1 MDYHFQKGRIF
12 NSADI
17 TFCTCCSNCPEQR
30 RQEMSEGKLDKRF
43 GAVAIDKGFITLEN
57 LIEAMKI
64 QILENI
70 KGLDH
75 RLIGQILW
83 EEGYIK
89 TEQINEVLKSM
100 GI

>member
-1 MDYHFQKGRIF
+1 
-12 NSADI
+12 
-17 TFCTCCSNCPEQR
+17 
-30 RQEMSEGKLDKRF
+30 MSEGKLDKRF
-43 GAVAIDKGFITLEN
+43 GAVAIDKGFITFEN

-64 QILENI
+64 QILENLQGI
-70 KGLDH
+70 DH

-83 EEGYIK
+83 EECYIK

>member
-1 MDYHFQKGRIF
+1 M
-12 NSADI
+12 
-17 TFCTCCSNCPEQR
+17 P
-30 RQEMSEGKLDKRF
+30 EGKLDKRF

-64 QILENI
+64 QILENMD
-70 KGLDH
+70 GSDH

-83 EEGYIK
+83 EEGFMDS
-89 TEQINEVLKSM
+89 EQINEVLRSM